1 MIKDK
6 NVVAQLIRRAE
17 RAGFKAIALTVDTP
31 RLGRREADIKNRHLA
46 EQANQSLNWK
56 DVKWLQ
62 TITHLPILLKGV
74 LTADDGKQDSDKMS
88 SLFLLEGLLHPD
100 PSPNSPDPVTALL
113 EPSPSSPAMESD
125 LSVMEAMHAPIFFER
140 YDVHG
145 DMKSVPSEVIE
156 SIRKN
161 KTCLKGRLK
170 TPIGGGVS
178 PLNVQLR
185 KELDR
190 YASPVNCFNLP
201 GLPTSHLDVD
211 IVVVREN
218 TEGDYSGLEHEVL
231 ESLKV
236 LPSYY
241 YYNLIVDYQ
250 VVSLH
255 TYLFTEILQNCQ
267 NHDVTERELFGRRVE
282 ERETLVFSGEL
293 VGVVDAMVAGGVEG
307 GLVGGAKH
315 RCFVFVTDIAWDLH
329 LGCFSRLNRN
339 DFTKSITKDDNGRE
353 EFSKKEGK
361 QLSEGKEREL
371 SNDERDEEKIR
382 RERWKNSEKSS
393 EERGRNS
400 KESNEERGREDSK
413 KKEEAYLVDCGFK
426 FRNLLLKFA
435 LIARYASLLRC
446 LFTPDFAFKLRKIA
460 SNLDRIVAIQ
470 KRSHGSQRPY
480 YDPTTILTWSRSKVR
495 VRSNAVMTKFCSE
508 RIARYS
514 FEYAYLNNRKKVT
527 AVHKANI
534 MKLADGLFL
543 ESCREVASKYPGI
556 KYNEI
561 IVDNCCMQLVSKP
574 EQFDVMVTPNLYGN
588 LVANTAAGI
597 AGGTGVMPGGALAG
611 NVGNEKILEQNKA
624 NPVALLLS
632 SAMMLRHLQFPSFT
646 DRLETSMKRVISEGR
661 YRTKDL
667 GGDSTPQEVVDAII
681 ANLD

>member
-1 MIKDK
+1 
-6 NVVAQLIRRAE
+6 
-17 RAGFKAIALTVDTP
+17 
-31 RLGRREADIKNRHLA
+31 
-46 EQANQSLNWK
+46 
-56 DVKWLQ
+56 
-62 TITHLPILLKGV
+62 
-74 LTADDGKQDSDKMS
+74 
-88 SLFLLEGLLHPD
+88 
-100 PSPNSPDPVTALL
+100 
-113 EPSPSSPAMESD
+113 
-125 LSVMEAMHAPIFFER
+125 MEAMHTPIFFER

-161 KTCLKGRLK
+161 KICLKGRLK

-178 PLNVQLR
+178 SLNVQLR

-190 YASPVNCFNLP
+190 YASLVNCFNLP
-201 GLPTSHLDVD
+201 GLPTSHEDVD

-218 TEGDYSGLEHEVL
+218 TEGEYSGLEHEVL
-231 ESLKV
+231 ESLK
-236 LPSYY
+236 
-241 YYNLIVDYQ
+241 
-250 VVSLH
+250 
-255 TYLFTEILQNCQ
+255 
-267 NHDVTERELFGRRVE
+267 
-282 ERETLVFSGEL
+282 
-293 VGVVDAMVAGGVEG
+293 
-307 GLVGGAKH
+307 
-315 RCFVFVTDIAWDLH
+315 
-329 LGCFSRLNRN
+329 
-339 DFTKSITKDDNGRE
+339 
-353 EFSKKEGK
+353 
-361 QLSEGKEREL
+361 
-371 SNDERDEEKIR
+371 
-382 RERWKNSEKSS
+382 
-393 EERGRNS
+393 
-400 KESNEERGREDSK
+400 
-413 KKEEAYLVDCGFK
+413 
-426 FRNLLLKFA
+426 
-435 LIARYASLLRC
+435 
-446 LFTPDFAFKLRKIA
+446 
-460 SNLDRIVAIQ
+460 
-470 KRSHGSQRPY
+470 
-480 YDPTTILTWSRSKVR
+480 
-495 VRSNAVMTKFCSE
+495 VMTKFCSE

-543 ESCREVASKYPGI
+543 ESCREVASKYPGGRSQASNPGI

-574 EQFDVMVTPNLYGN
+574 QQFDVMVTPNLYGN

-597 AGGTGVMPGGALAG
+597 AGGTGVMPGGNVGADHAVFEQGALAG